1 MAHSESGELI
11 FPSTAAILVAAG
23 RGRRAGPGPLKQ
35 FRPLAGVPLLAWS
48 MRPFAT
54 SPLVS
59 ETIIVVPDPAEALRI
74 LEGWLPRGVSVRW
87 VAGGETRQASTA
99 LGLAAVTEA
108 GLVLVHDGVR
118 PFATPEL
125 IERVARE
132 AATKGAAIPVIPVR
146 ETLKR
151 TDERG
156 DLLGTSDR
164 QRFALAQTPQ
174 GFRKEVLETALAL
187 ASAQGFRGS
196 DEAELVERCGHPV
209 SRVEGSPTN
218 LKITSGDDF
227 ELAEAIARHR
237 HAGREWGGIRVGI
250 GYDVHPLVPGRPL
263 ILGGVRI
270 PHPVGPSGHS
280 DGDLIC
286 HAAADALLGAAGLP
300 DLGHLFPDTEEE
312 FRGTSS
318 LDLLSRVGERVRSA
332 GFSVVNM
339 DLILVA
345 EEPKLAPHREAI
357 RANLSRALGCSA
369 DRVGV
374 KGKRGEGLGFE
385 GRKEGMAAHAV
396 ALLLAAPEADLR

>member
-1 MAHSESGELI
+1 M
-11 FPSTAAILVAAG
+11 TAAILVAAG
-23 RGRRAGPGPLKQ
+23 RGKRAGPGPPKQ
-35 FRPLAGVPLLAWS
+35 YRPLAGVPLLAWS
-48 MRPFAT
+48 VRPFVA

-59 ETIIVVPDPAEALRI
+59 ETILVVPDPAEARRI
-74 LEGWLPRGVSVRW
+74 LEAWLPSRASVRW
-87 VAGGETRQASTA
+87 VTGGETRQASTS
-99 LGLAAVTEA
+99 LGLAAVAEA

-118 PFATPEL
+118 PFVTPDL

-132 AATKGAAIPVIPVR
+132 AAAKGAAIPVIPVR

-156 DLLGTSDR
+156 ELQGTSDR
-164 QRFALAQTPQ
+164 ERFALAQTPQ
-174 GFRKEVLETALAL
+174 GFRKEVLERALAL
-187 ASAQGFRGS
+187 ASAQGFHGS
-196 DEAELVERCGHPV
+196 DEAELVERSGHPV
-209 SRVEGSPTN
+209 ARVEGSPAN

-227 ELAEAIARHR
+227 ELAEAIANLRN
-237 HAGREWGGIRVGI
+237 AGGEGGGMRVGI

-270 PHPVGPSGHS
+270 PHPAGPAGHS
-280 DGDLIC
+280 DGDLLC

-300 DLGHLFPDTEEE
+300 DLGHLFPDNDEG
-312 FRGTSS
+312 FRGASS
-318 LDLLSRVGERVRSA
+318 LDLLSRVGERVRKA
-332 GFSVVNM
+332 GFSVANM
-339 DLILVA
+339 DLVLIA

-357 RANLSRALGCSA
+357 RQNLSRALGCST

-374 KGKRGEGLGFE
+374 KGKRGEGLGFV